1 MQFDALIT
9 DPQLVPLGHA
19 SWVRYSGS
27 KYGVGV
33 HEGIFKGFKGVT
45 CRKLS
50 VLDVFMN
57 IRRSGYPQESVRSHM
72 DTWTWW

>member
-19 SWVRYSGS
+19 SWDRYSGS

-45 CRKLS
+45 YRKLS
-50 VLDVFMN
+50 ALHGIMK
-57 IRRSGYPQESVRSHM
+57 IRHSGYRQDSARSHM
-72 DTWTWW
+72 DT

>member
-9 DPQLVPLGHA
+9 NLLLDTLPDA
-19 SWVRYSGS
+19 SWVRYPGL
-27 KYGVGV
+27 KFGVDV

-50 VLDVFMN
+50 VLHGIMN
-57 IRRSGYPQESVRSHM
+57 VRRSGYPQELVRCHT